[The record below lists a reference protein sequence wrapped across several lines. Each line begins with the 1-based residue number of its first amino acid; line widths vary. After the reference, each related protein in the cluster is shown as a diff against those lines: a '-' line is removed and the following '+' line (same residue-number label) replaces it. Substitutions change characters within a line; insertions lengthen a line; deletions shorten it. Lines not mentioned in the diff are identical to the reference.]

1 LELQQLTEVLEER
14 VKERTIELEKANE
27 ALRHLSSKLLSAH
40 EGERKRIAS
49 EIHDIIGACLSAIK
63 FKVEGALQLIE
74 EKDPATVTKSLE
86 VIIPVI
92 QEGVEECRRI
102 QMDLRPSI
110 LDDLGLLAIL
120 SWFCRRFQAI
130 YSGIRVEQEVAIQE
144 SEIPEP
150 LKIVAFRVTQEAMNN
165 IAKHSGVDFVCLS
178 LQKISGGLPH
188 LIFVDI
194 RLPGVNGLHLT
205 KRIKTDFPGVSIAI
219 LTDYDLPEY
228 RQAAIQY
235 GADRFFV
242 KNSFKWNGV
251 EALVKSISPNV
262 F

>member
-74 EKDPATVTKSLE
+74 EKDPAAVTKSLE

-110 LDDLGLLAIL
+110 LDDLGLLATL

-130 YSGIRVEQEVAIQE
+130 YSGIRVEQEVAI
-144 SEIPEP
+144 
-150 LKIVAFRVTQEAMNN
+150 
-165 IAKHSGVDFVCLS
+165 
-178 LQKISGGLPH
+178 
-188 LIFVDI
+188 
-194 RLPGVNGLHLT
+194 
-205 KRIKTDFPGVSIAI
+205 
-219 LTDYDLPEY
+219 
-228 RQAAIQY
+228 
-235 GADRFFV
+235 
-242 KNSFKWNGV
+242 
-251 EALVKSISPNV
+251 
-262 F
+262 